1 MRRGLLALAIAGA
14 VIWGWAWPAPFGV
27 QAQPA
32 SQGGAAEE
40 AEEQDW
46 QGLPPGRG
54 REEVFYACAACHS
67 LMLVTQQGLNRER
80 WEESLDWMIAKQAM
94 PEIAPQD
101 RKLIVDYLARFY
113 GEDRKAKGGPK
124 RRRRRIP

>member
-14 VIWGWAWPAPFGV
+14 VIWGWAWPAPSGV
-27 QAQPA
+27 RAQ
-32 SQGGAAEE
+32 SAEAV

-46 QGLPPGRG
+46 QGLPPGKG

-67 LMLVTQQGLNRER
+67 LKLVTQQGLSRWR

-94 PEIAPQD
+94 PKIEPKE
-101 RKLIVDYLARFY
+101 RKLIIDYLTEFY
-113 GEDRKAKGGPK
+113 GEDRKANPRPR

>member
-14 VIWGWAWPAPFGV
+14 VIWGWAWPAPIGV
-27 QAQPA
+27 WAQPA
-32 SQGGAAEE
+32 AMGAMG
-40 AEEQDW
+40 EQDW
-46 QGLPPGRG
+46 QGLPPGKG

-80 WEESLDWMIAKQAM
+80 WEETLDWMIAKQAM
-94 PEIAPQD
+94 PVLDPDI
-101 RKLIVDYLARFY
+101 RKLIVDYLAEFY